1 MRKQFIMLLAAGIAA
16 CGGCSGTSTGSI
28 APALS
33 DSSGVNPGAGSG
45 GDECSVQGQKQF
57 VLDAMNFWYLW
68 NDNLPGQV
76 NLDDFATPAE
86 LLAYLSS
93 FSPDDGTGAPI
104 DRFSFLTTVA
114 ADEAFFGEGE
124 YEGFGFGSRFEGID
138 IVRLTRVFADS
149 PAARAGFE
157 RGQQIVALDGR
168 SIAEIEAAEGVD
180 AVLESPSVEFTIR
193 NLDDSEFTVSVAQGV
208 VTIDPVPQYRVIDNN
223 GSLTGY
229 VELET
234 FISTADAKLE
244 AAFDDFIAAGVQDV
258 IIDLRYNGG
267 GLVSTAELLGD
278 LLGGSIA
285 QGLVFSETRFN
296 ADRVDNNT
304 TELFELKTNSLSLAR
319 LVIIA
324 SENTASASELLTNSM
339 EPTSAD
345 VVIVGDR
352 TFGKPVGQVGLEFC
366 GQLIRPTAFQTLNGE
381 GFGDYFDGLPADFT
395 VDDDLDTLVGADD
408 DPNIVAALTY
418 LETGAWPP
426 QASGGVQKASRRFVR
441 PETWRGDS
449 SARVYAG
456 AR

>member
-1 MRKQFIMLLAAGIAA
+1 MRKLIVLIAAAGLTA
-16 CGGCSGTSTGSI
+16 CGG
-28 APALS
+28 
-33 DSSGVNPGAGSG
+33 GSG
-45 GDECSVQGQKQF
+45 GLAGNSGGGSNGGGSADECSLQGQKQT
-57 VLDAMNFWYLW
+57 VLDIMNFWYLW
-68 NDNLPGQV
+68 NDRLPANV
-76 NLDDFATPAE
+76 NINDFETPDD
-86 LLAYLSS
+86 LLAFLTD
-93 FSPDDGTGAPI
+93 FRPDGIP
-104 DRFSFLTTVA
+104 RFSFLTTAA
-114 ADEAFFGEGE
+114 ADQAFFGEGQ
-124 YEGFGFGSRFEGID
+124 YEGFGFGYRLESASEA
-138 IVRLTRVFADS
+138 RLTRVFADS
-149 PAARAGFE
+149 PAGRALPALR
-157 RGQQIVALDGR
+157 RGQRILALNGR
-168 SIAEIEAAEGVD
+168 TIAEIEADEGID
-180 AVLESPSVEFTIR
+180 AVLDGDTVEFTMQE
-193 NLDDSEFTVSVAQGV
+193 LDGSSFSVSIERGL
-208 VTIDPVPQYRVIDNN
+208 VTIDPVPQHRIIDNN
-223 GSLTGY
+223 GTPTGY
-229 VELET
+229 IELES
-234 FISTADAKLE
+234 FIGPADAQLE
-244 AAFDDFIAAGVQDV
+244 AAFGDFIVAGVQDV
-258 IIDLRYNGG
+258 ILDLRYNGG

-285 QGLVFSETRFN
+285 QGLLFSETRFN
-296 ADRVDNNT
+296 ADRSDNNR
-304 TELFELKTNSLSLAR
+304 TELFERRSNSLSLGR

-324 SENTASASELLTNSM
+324 SQSTASASELLTNSM

>member
-1 MRKQFIMLLAAGIAA
+1 MAVDDA
-16 CGGCSGTSTGSI
+16 
-28 APALS
+28 S
-33 DSSGVNPGAGSG
+33 D
-45 GDECSVQGQKQF
+45 
-57 VLDAMNFWYLW
+57 
-68 NDNLPGQV
+68 
-76 NLDDFATPAE
+76 PAE
-86 LLAYLSS
+86 GRS
-93 FSPDDGTGAPI
+93 
-104 DRFSFLTTVA
+104 
-114 ADEAFFGEGE
+114 
-124 YEGFGFGSRFEGID
+124 SRFEAVD
-138 IVRLTRVFADS
+138 ILRLTRVFADS

-285 QGLVFSETRFN
+285 QGLVFSETQFN

-345 VVIVGDR
+345 VVIVGAR
-352 TFGKPVGQVGLEFC
+352 TFGKPVGQIGIPFC
-366 GQLIRPTAFQTLNGE
+366 DQLLRPTAFQTLNGE
-381 GFGDYFDGLPADFT
+381 GFGDYFDGLPADFE
-395 VDDDLDTLVGADD
+395 VDDDLDKPIGADD
-408 DPNIVAALTY
+408 DPNVIAALTY
-418 LETGAWPP
+418 LATGNWPQMRAP
-426 QASGGVQKASRRFVR
+426 AGPEAARLRYVR
-441 PETWRGDS
+441 PETAVGGTP
-449 SARVYAG
+449 ARVYAG